1 MLSNHITV
9 VDFVIVL
16 FALVFETGDSVFMV
30 FELFLLHMLANNKL
44 SACQLDA
51 NIKRNAHAHKD
62 TKLSKQHCNCCRQ
75 Y

>member
-9 VDFVIVL
+9 VDFVVVP
-16 FALVFETGDSVFMV
+16 FALVFKTGDSVFV
-30 FELFLLHMLANNKL
+30 IFELFLLNMLANDKL
-44 SACQLDA
+44 SARQLDA
-51 NIKRNAHAHKD
+51 NIKRNVHPHKD